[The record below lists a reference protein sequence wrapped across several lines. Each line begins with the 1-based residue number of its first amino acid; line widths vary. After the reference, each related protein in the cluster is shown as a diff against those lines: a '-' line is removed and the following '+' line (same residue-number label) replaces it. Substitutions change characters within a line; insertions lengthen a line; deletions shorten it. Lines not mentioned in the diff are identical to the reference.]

1 MEPCTSQPKPK
12 KTKNI
17 HLKKKSLYFG
27 KRNFLALILKE
38 SFSSIFSNETLHFSL
53 PAHKIKEINPR
64 KISYTSRNENPKKP
78 SYKLLLRLRK
88 QNPRN
93 RNSKKASY
101 ISGGNLQSPKN
112 KQKSLLWRNFL
123 SLMTFLQFLDQ

>member
-53 PAHKIKEINPR
+53 PTHKIKEINPR

-78 SYKLLLRLRK
+78 SYKLLLHLRK

-93 RNSKKASY
+93 GNSKKASY